1 MTGHFTPLKKP
12 VHWAGEGWN
21 IYLFFSVDKYLQKT
35 FPRSSREQNKTK
47 KKRVTKG
54 ELLQRCFLFPPKTND
69 LRAHSSEDIK
79 HQSCCFS
86 PTWDKKSNART
97 TIRHDMN
104 FCNCTVRS
112 CPNWHH
118 NVETLTI
125 FSPQLKH
132 PLTFRE
138 IGGKNPG
145 IITFRSNFLIVVS
158 FSGRRLGV

>member
-1 MTGHFTPLKKP
+1 MLEKTVCLEENNVHPVFYVLYCSYFPACWKHNGRRRRFGWLATSRLLKNQSIELGRDETSIYSSQWTNTCRKHFH
-12 VHWAGEGWN
+12 VH
-21 IYLFFSVDKYLQKT
+21 LV
-35 FPRSSREQNKTK
+35 NKTK
-47 KKRVTKG
+47 QKQKRVTKG

-112 CPNWHH
+112 
-118 NVETLTI
+118 
-125 FSPQLKH
+125 
-132 PLTFRE
+132 
-138 IGGKNPG
+138 
-145 IITFRSNFLIVVS
+145 VS
-158 FSGRRLGV
+158 